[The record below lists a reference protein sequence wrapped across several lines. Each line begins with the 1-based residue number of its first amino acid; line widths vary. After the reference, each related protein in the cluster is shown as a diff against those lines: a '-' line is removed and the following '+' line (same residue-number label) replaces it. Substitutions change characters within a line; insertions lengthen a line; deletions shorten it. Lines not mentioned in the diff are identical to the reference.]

1 MVVGGGEG
9 GGPTLSLL
17 LEETTNET
25 EAQQE
30 LKLQVCAAHRCAAC
44 TGVHVSVFVV
54 CLLNDLRLLLNRNI
68 SN

>member
-30 LKLQVCAAHRCAAC
+30 LKLQVCAAC